1 MLDRDKLTSH
11 LYDQQEKILGRH
23 IIDKLDIVLERKSI
37 ENTNFLNPYESELAL
52 GVINQVSDINYL
64 IDGGYQ
70 GAERKRISIFP
81 DYLFLDSIEKQISIL
96 KISGNFKFQQITHR
110 DFLGA
115 LLSLGIKREMIGDI
129 LILDDFAQVIIAVEL
144 EDFIK
149 LKFKRVHQIPVAVN
163 KIERDDLVKVQE
175 NTREINAT
183 VASMRLDAVAS
194 AGFGDSRSKISRD
207 IKEKKV
213 KLNWKTINDPASRV
227 EVEDM
232 ISFRG
237 RGRVKVKS
245 INGRSH
251 RGRIKLLLLKYT

>member
-1 MLDRDKLTSH
+1 MLDRNKLISH
-11 LYDQQEKILGRH
+11 LYDEHEQFLGRH
-23 IIDKLDIVLERKSI
+23 IIDKLEMVLERKGI

-81 DYLFLDSIEKQISIL
+81 DYLFMDSIENQVSIL

-115 LLSLGIKREMIGDI
+115 LMSLGIKREMIGDI
-129 LILDDFAQVIIAVEL
+129 LILDDFTQVIIALEL
-144 EDFIK
+144 EDFIQLK
-149 LKFKRVHQIPVAVN
+149 LNRVHQIPVEVK
-163 KIERDDLVKVQE
+163 KIRRDDLVEAQE

-183 VASMRLDAVAS
+183 VASMCLDAVAS

-207 IKEKKV
+207 IKGEKV
-213 KLNWKTINDPASRV
+213 KLNWKMISNPASRV
-227 EVEDM
+227 EIEDM
-232 ISFRG
+232 ISIRG

-245 INGRSH
+245 INGKSH
-251 RGRIKLLLLKYT
+251 RGRIKLSLLRYT

>member
-1 MLDRDKLTSH
+1 MLDRDKLTLH
-11 LYDQQEKILGRH
+11 LYDEQEQILGRN
-23 IIDKLDIVLERKSI
+23 IIDKLEMVLERKSI
-37 ENTNFLNPYESELAL
+37 ENTKFLNPYECELAL
-52 GVINQVSDINYL
+52 SIIKQVSDINYL

-70 GAERKRISIFP
+70 EAERKRISIFP
-81 DYLFLDSIEKQISIL
+81 DYLLLDSIDNPISIL
-96 KISGNFKFQQITHR
+96 KINGNFKFQQITHR

-129 LILDDFAQVIIAVEL
+129 LILDDFTQVIIAVEL

-149 LKFKRVHQIPVAVN
+149 LKLNRVHQITVELN

-207 IKEKKV
+207 IKGKKV
-213 KLNWKTINDPASRV
+213 KLNWKTIIDPASRV

-237 RGRVKVKS
+237 RGRVKIKS